1 MEGIEADMRGKPW
14 PPNLEFAR
22 FTSGW
27 GIAASIWLAV
37 AANAAFAAWLL
48 LDLGSIQDSFYAN
61 SDNSSALVLAEL
73 LDERG
78 SGDAVLGD
86 YFWLETLYALH
97 LTRWLPSYREVW
109 EAAPFAIYALT
120 LALVGW
126 TVARTVSRRMGLV
139 VALAMAAPAP
149 LILEYVTS
157 PNAHAHSLVHAVI
170 LAAFLITS
178 PRIAAW
184 GRTSTALW
192 TVGLAVTLAPGAASD
207 PIFLIGGVGPF
218 LLAVVVGWRLR
229 LLSRGIAILAATA
242 SLVGTGAG
250 LLLAEIAKEDGI
262 RPSGLSFPLASPDH
276 AFDNVQRLVEAV
288 ALFVHGRL
296 GDAAIPGNA
305 SIPDGFDRILV
316 IGTAVA
322 LPILGIA
329 VIRSAPS
336 LLRDPGRSAGQRLLF
351 IYWGVAVAA
360 LAAAFIGSSAPVDIG
375 SARYL
380 LIAWPALLT
389 LAAIVFG
396 RRALTGLA
404 LLAATTGV
412 LGCIEL
418 ARDGYR
424 LPIEYSNEDVVRLQ
438 RFIDA
443 NRLDHGYSSYE
454 YAAAITRLTD
464 FDVRLYPVA
473 DCGRG
478 DDKRCPSLEH
488 QMDAWYEGKPGVRTF
503 YVFNPTTTFRA
514 IGPPPTRWGEPAEVA
529 RIGPFQLFVYDF
541 DLATVLRSGKVDIE
555 RG

>member
-1 MEGIEADMRGKPW
+1 MPGKPW
-14 PPNLEFAR
+14 LSNLEFVR
-22 FTSGW
+22 FRNGW

-37 AANAAFAAWLL
+37 AANAAFATWLC
-48 LDLGSIQDSFYAN
+48 LDLGTIQDSFYAN

-86 YFWLETLYALH
+86 YFWLETLYGLH
-97 LTRWLPSYREVW
+97 LTRWLPSHREVW
-109 EAAPFAIYALT
+109 EAAPYAIYALT

-126 TVARTVSRRMGLV
+126 TVARTVCRRMGLV
-139 VALAMAAPAP
+139 IALAMAAPAP
-149 LILEYVTS
+149 LLLEYVTS

-170 LAAFLITS
+170 LAAFLITA

-184 GRTSTALW
+184 GRARAGLW
-192 TVGLAVTLAPGAASD
+192 AVGLAVTLAPAASD
-207 PIFLIGGVGPF
+207 PIFLIGGVLPF
-218 LLAVVVGWRLR
+218 VCAVGLGWWLR
-229 LLSRGIAILAATA
+229 LLSRGVAILAATA
-242 SLVGTGAG
+242 SLAGTGAG

-262 RPSGLSFPLASPDH
+262 RPSGQSFPIASPGH
-276 AFDNVQRLVEAV
+276 ALDNVQRLVEAV

-296 GDAAIPGNA
+296 GDAANPGNT

-329 VIRSAPS
+329 VIRSAPAVFKE
-336 LLRDPGRSAGQRLLF
+336 PARSAAQRLLF

-360 LAAAFIGSSAPVDIG
+360 LTAAFIGSSAPVDLR

-389 LAAIVFG
+389 LAAIAFR
-396 RRALTGLA
+396 RRALAGLA
-404 LLAATTGV
+404 LLAAATGV

-424 LPIEYSNEDVVRLQ
+424 LPIEYSNDDVVRLQ
-438 RFIDA
+438 RAVDDK
-443 NRLDHGYSSYE
+443 RLDHGYSSYE

-478 DDKRCPSLEH
+478 EDKRCPSLEH
-488 QMDAWYEGKPGVRTF
+488 QMDVWYQGKPGVRTF

-514 IGPPPTRWGEPAEVA
+514 IGPPPARWGEPAEVA

-541 DLATVLRSGKVDIE
+541 DLATVLRSGKV
-555 RG
+555 GGAGG